1 MYPNQSPINFAGH
14 FEPFSPEQLKQLS
27 GVLLRWIPVE
37 IGVILSSLLGIL
49 VWITEKIRNIT
60 LRRRARQ
67 VYVGGLPLT
76 ENEQSVAT
84 YFNHVMS
91 VIGGNT
97 AGIYFTYVE
106 MRFVEEASNAMAL
119 DGIIFEG
126 TQVIK
131 VRRPTGYNPS
141 LAATLGPS
149 QPNPNLNLAAAG
161 VLYPG
166 STGDGLEGHDYIF
179 VGGLPYYFTE
189 AQIRELL
196 ESFGPLRGV

>member
-1 MYPNQSPINFAGH
+1 MR
-14 FEPFSPEQLKQLS
+14 K
-27 GVLLRWIPVE
+27 
-37 IGVILSSLLGIL
+37 SLL
-49 VWITEKIRNIT
+49 
-60 LRRRARQ
+60 A
-67 VYVGGLPLT
+67 
-76 ENEQSVAT
+76 
-84 YFNHVMS
+84 
-91 VIGGNT
+91 
-97 AGIYFTYVE
+97 YVE

-166 STGDGLEGHDYIF
+166 STGDGLEGRDYIF
-179 VGGLPYYFTE
+179 VGGLPYYFSLKLRLGSCWSPLVLFGSLILSKIKKLETRE
-189 AQIRELL
+189 AMRHFV
-196 ESFGPLRGV
+196 SF